1 MKDACTETTEANES
15 PFVRNV
21 RNMQKEGRLEKF
33 EIKRLYLGGETNQ
46 PNYYF
51 SGWIYILNES
61 TVIFLF

>member
-33 EIKRLYLGGETNQ
+33 EIKRLYMGGETNQ

-51 SGWIYILNES
+51 ILVDGY
-61 TVIFLF
+61 TFLMNLS